1 MIYLL
6 ENPEGDQHALAR
18 RLLYCGL
25 KREYG
30 IEGEPAIGKA
40 PLGKP
45 FLEKYPLIHFNY
57 SHCKDGILCG
67 ISVKEIGVDIERRIA
82 WKESL
87 ARRVCHPGELELL
100 RTAEDRGKM
109 LTAIWTA
116 KESYLK
122 YLGTGIRRELREIDL
137 SGAVAGGEQIDGCR
151 LHLRMEE
158 NYGYCVCTPEEEI
171 VVVQM
176 VKCSAGGSGTFDF
189 RASRC

>member
-25 KREYG
+25 KREYRIG
-30 IEGEPAIGKA
+30 GEPAISKA

-45 FLEKYPLIHFNY
+45 FLEEYPGIHFNY
-57 SHCKDGILCG
+57 SHCRYGILCG
-67 ISVKEIGVDIERRIA
+67 ISSMEIGVDIERRIP
-82 WKESL
+82 WKGSL
-87 ARRVCHPGELELL
+87 ARRICHPGELELL
-100 RTAEDRGKM
+100 SRAEDPEKM

-122 YLGTGIRRELREIDL
+122 YLGTGIRRDLREIDL
-137 SGAVAGGEQIDGCR
+137 SGAVAHGEQVDGCR
-151 LHLRMEE
+151 LHLRMEG

-171 VVVQM
+171 EVVRV
-176 VKCSAGGSGTFDF
+176 VKDPAADSGTFNLCV
-189 RASRC
+189 SR